1 MLILFMSRAP
11 ADVGFYKGVI
21 YKTNEKSKQ
30 FAEIRGSFMRLD
42 AGRKRNRRGTSALL
56 SELILLLY

>member
-1 MLILFMSRAP
+1 MSRAP

-30 FAEIRGSFMRLD
+30 FVEIRGSFMRLRE
-42 AGRKRNRRGTSALL
+42 GRKRNRRGTPAPL
-56 SELILLLY
+56 SELKLLLY